1 MCLKLY
7 KGLIRPS
14 VEMIVTKQDKFR
26 KTPTYVAS
34 CHDEDNDYKNL
45 TGQNIFYNRYVI
57 S

>member
-45 TGQNIFYNRYVI
+45 TGQNIFYNRYI
-57 S
+57 CT